1 MQGAQQL
8 TKTKD
13 GKVTIQNNEDKNG
26 NHFNVNTEFDKNKV
40 MTIIKVR
47 L

>member
-13 GKVTIQNNEDKNG
+13 GKVTIKNNG
-26 NHFNVNTEFDKNKV
+26 NDDDTRVNVNTEFDKNKV
-40 MTIIKVR
+40 MNILKVR
-47 L
+47 C